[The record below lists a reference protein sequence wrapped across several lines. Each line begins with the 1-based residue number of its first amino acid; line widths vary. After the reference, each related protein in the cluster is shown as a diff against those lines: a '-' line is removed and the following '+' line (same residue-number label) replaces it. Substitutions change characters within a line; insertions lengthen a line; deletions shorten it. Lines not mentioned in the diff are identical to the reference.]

1 MKITSVLVI
10 SFVVFALFLVANW
23 INRPQKKK
31 D

>member
-10 SFVVFALFLVANW
+10 SFVVIGLFLVANW
-23 INRPQKKK
+23 INRPHKKK